1 MSSLHRESSRTSLP
15 ADDTEPHGFCSSL
28 LIFFSY
34 ILVILT
40 FPITVFACVKIVQ
53 QYERAVIF
61 RVGKLK
67 RGGAVGPGLFFIIPC
82 IDEYRNVDM
91 RTMSF
96 DVPPQEI
103 LCKDS
108 VTVTVDAVIY
118 FRVFDATKA
127 VVNIEDAAMST
138 KLLAQTMLR
147 SVLGTRTLSEML
159 SKRDEVNIQIQKVLD
174 EPTDNWGVRVERVEV
189 KDVRLPRD
197 MQRAMAAEAE
207 AGREAR
213 AKVVAAEGEKRASL
227 ALRDAASVISETPA
241 ALQLRYL
248 QTLNTISAERNSTI
262 IFPFPIDFLPFVPP
276 SNTKTTAPSSPKRK
290 KSSHSSP
297 SIPAELKSE
306 PKIALKQSRGLS
318 CGVLWFMQFV
328 AANSPATFFAV
339 QIATG
344 MDYANRRNTAFHEA
358 GHAVASY
365 RLPDAG
371 KVSRVS
377 VVETDDEAGHSS
389 VRRLGINT
397 VSTWRDN
404 ICAMLAG
411 GASAQL
417 FCGSKPGCDD
427 DLRQAKKEAK
437 KVAQLGRGELSVT
450 DLKRR
455 VDRVIEQDEG
465 AQWR

>member
-1 MSSLHRESSRTSLP
+1 MSSLHRESSRASLP

-34 ILVILT
+34 VFVILT
-40 FPITVFACVKIVQ
+40 FPISVFACIKIVQ

-127 VVNIEDAAMST
+127 IVNIEDAAMST

-159 SKRDEVNIQIQKVLD
+159 SKRDEVNFQIQKVLD
-174 EPTDNWGVRVERVEV
+174 EPTDNWGV
-189 KDVRLPRD
+189 
-197 MQRAMAAEAE
+197 
-207 AGREAR
+207 
-213 AKVVAAEGEKRASL
+213 VAAEGEKRASI
-227 ALRDAASVISETPA
+227 ALRDAASIIAETPA

-262 IFPFPIDFLPFVPP
+262 IFPIDFMPFVPP
-276 SNTKTTAPSSPKRK
+276 PNTKKTAPPSLKRK
-290 KSSHSSP
+290 SSP
-297 SIPAELKSE
+297 SIPAELKS
-306 PKIALKQSRGLS
+306 
-318 CGVLWFMQFV
+318 
-328 AANSPATFFAV
+328 
-339 QIATG
+339 
-344 MDYANRRNTAFHEA
+344 
-358 GHAVASY
+358 
-365 RLPDAG
+365 
-371 KVSRVS
+371 
-377 VVETDDEAGHSS
+377 
-389 VRRLGINT
+389 VR
-397 VSTWRDN
+397 
-404 ICAMLAG
+404 
-411 GASAQL
+411 
-417 FCGSKPGCDD
+417 
-427 DLRQAKKEAK
+427 E
-437 KVAQLGRGELSVT
+437 
-450 DLKRR
+450 
-455 VDRVIEQDEG
+455 
-465 AQWR
+465 

>member
-1 MSSLHRESSRTSLP
+1 MSSLHRESSRASLP

-34 ILVILT
+34 VFVILT
-40 FPITVFACVKIVQ
+40 FPISVFACIKIVQ
-53 QYERAVIF
+53 QYERAVSGKCGDLFDFPIFEVIF

-127 VVNIEDAAMST
+127 IVNIEDAAMST

-159 SKRDEVNIQIQKVLD
+159 SKRDEVNFQIQKVLD
-174 EPTDNWGVRVERVEV
+174 EPTDNWGVRVEPVEV

-213 AKVVAAEGEKRASL
+213 AKVVAAEGEKRASI
-227 ALRDAASVISETPA
+227 ALRDAASIIAETPA

-262 IFPFPIDFLPFVPP
+262 IFPIDFMPFVPP
-276 SNTKTTAPSSPKRK
+276 PNTKKTAPPSLKRK
-290 KSSHSSP
+290 SSP
-297 SIPAELKSE
+297 SIPAELKS
-306 PKIALKQSRGLS
+306 
-318 CGVLWFMQFV
+318 
-328 AANSPATFFAV
+328 
-339 QIATG
+339 
-344 MDYANRRNTAFHEA
+344 
-358 GHAVASY
+358 
-365 RLPDAG
+365 
-371 KVSRVS
+371 
-377 VVETDDEAGHSS
+377 
-389 VRRLGINT
+389 VR
-397 VSTWRDN
+397 
-404 ICAMLAG
+404 
-411 GASAQL
+411 
-417 FCGSKPGCDD
+417 
-427 DLRQAKKEAK
+427 E
-437 KVAQLGRGELSVT
+437 
-450 DLKRR
+450 
-455 VDRVIEQDEG
+455 
-465 AQWR
+465 